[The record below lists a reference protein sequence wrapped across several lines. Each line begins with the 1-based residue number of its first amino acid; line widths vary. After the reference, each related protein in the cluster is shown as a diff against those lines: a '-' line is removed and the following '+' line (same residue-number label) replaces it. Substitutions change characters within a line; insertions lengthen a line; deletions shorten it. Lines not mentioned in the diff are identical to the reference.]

1 MSLTTRHTIGARLL
15 LAFAL
20 STSLL
25 TIVSL
30 VAWGTWSRLDY
41 QVEELLNQSV
51 PKYNTSYVLET
62 RSSEIRRRIQLI
74 VSATSKVILNQQYQR
89 LQDDFAAIHSALAS
103 LQETE
108 EQVALQQGYIELQQT
123 TLHIND
129 LVSSRIDVN
138 RRLALFAEQ
147 LDWLHQDIGME
158 LSPMRQE
165 LQWQLERGGAAQ
177 SQAQVMFQT
186 INLIQAI
193 LDGETQAFLF
203 VDELLRAKH
212 LTQVDN
218 GMRVLQYRLDELNRL
233 SQPLFSQPSSIAYQQ
248 LLEEWRDVLRLD
260 GDFHQSL
267 RDMVVLTQHLD
278 STSEQLQTQ
287 LNQQHMSI
295 ADLVANADAL
305 FVQVKKQTAQLVKEG
320 NRVLLICFGLSIGL
334 SLLLM
339 YYFVHKRIVGRLHRL
354 SESLDAI
361 IHNDL
366 SHPITVDGKD
376 EIGILSEQLIMYGK
390 KVEEMERTNALSL
403 INNTQASLITCD
415 LLGQIESANPSAM
428 ATLRL
433 ESIIKPLTLWS
444 CFSERV
450 QLKVSQLFDEQ
461 GQLVRKG
468 ADSLTLSLGNPE
480 KPYYLRLYLRRYN
493 QGLNDKIIVTITDVT
508 DQEHANR
515 LLEQRVKEKTQS
527 LREKNRQLQAE
538 VEERQRA
545 EAHLKKTQ
553 GELIQAAK
561 MAVVG
566 QTMTSLAHELNQPL
580 SAMSTYLFSARL
592 ALEETPQAQL
602 AESLDHIES
611 LTTRMGKIV
620 NSLRQ
625 FARKNSSD
633 ESLQPMR
640 LNSVVEQA
648 FVLVHTKAKRQQ
660 VQLINELSD
669 DLTVMADA
677 LSLEQVL
684 INLIVNGCDASTTS
698 ARSWVKLI
706 ELETTSKGMLRI
718 AIVDSGPGFEHD
730 VVDKLFTPFTTTKEV
745 GLGLG
750 LSICQS
756 LVEKMQGRIALA
768 SDLEKGAMVILELQ
782 QDEKY
787 RTTD

>member
-1 MSLTTRHTIGARLL
+1 MSLNTRHTIGARLL

-25 TIVSL
+25 TTVSL

-74 VSATSKVILNQQYQR
+74 VSASSKVILNQQYQR
-89 LQDDFAAIHSALAS
+89 SQDDFAAIHLALAS
-103 LQETE
+103 LQQTQ
-108 EQVALQQGYIELQQT
+108 EQVALQQGYTELQQT

-177 SQAQVMFQT
+177 PQAQVMFQT

-203 VDELLRAKH
+203 VDELLKAKH

-248 LLEEWRDVLRLD
+248 LLEEWRNVLRLE

-267 RDMVVLTQHLD
+267 RNMVTLTQQLD
-278 STSEQLQTQ
+278 HTSEQLQIQ
-287 LNQQHMSI
+287 LDQQHTAI
-295 ADLVANADAL
+295 ADLVANADSL

-320 NRVLLICFGLSIGL
+320 NQVLLICFGLSIGL

-376 EIGILSEQLIMYGK
+376 EIGALSEQLILYGK

-450 QLKVSQLFDEQ
+450 QLNVSQLFDEQ

-527 LREKNRQLQAE
+527 LREKNRELQAE

-580 SAMSTYLFSARL
+580 SAMSTYLFSARM
-592 ALEETPQAQL
+592 ALDETPQAQV

-648 FVLVHTKAKRQQ
+648 LVLVQTKAKRQQ

-669 DLTVMADA
+669 DLMVMADA

-698 ARSWVKLI
+698 TQSWVKLVA
-706 ELETTSKGMLRI
+706 LETTSKGMLRI
-718 AIVDSGPGFEHD
+718 AVVDSGLGFEHD

>member
-1 MSLTTRHTIGARLL
+1 MSFRTRHTIGARLL
-15 LAFAL
+15 LAFAF

-62 RSSEIRRRIQLI
+62 RSAEIRRRIQLI
-74 VSATSKVILNQQYQR
+74 VSATSKVLLNQQHQR
-89 LQDDFAAIHSALAS
+89 LQDDLTAINSALSS
-103 LQETE
+103 LQQTE
-108 EQVALQQGYIELQQT
+108 EQAALQQGYAELQQIT
-123 TLHIND
+123 QRINE
-129 LVSSRIDVN
+129 LVSARIDVN

-165 LQWQLERGGAAQ
+165 LQWQLERGGAPQ
-177 SQAQVMFQT
+177 PQAQIMFQT

-203 VDELLRAKH
+203 VNELLTARH

-218 GMRVLQYRLDELNRL
+218 GMRVLQYRLDELTRL

-248 LLEEWRDVLRLD
+248 LLEEWREVLQLE
-260 GDFHQSL
+260 GEFHHSL
-267 RDMVVLTQHLD
+267 RDMVELTQQLQ
-278 STSEQLQTQ
+278 SMSEQLQTQ
-287 LNQQHMSI
+287 LDQQHNAI

-305 FVQVKKQTAQLVKEG
+305 FVQVKGQTAQLVQEG

-334 SLLLM
+334 SLMLM
-339 YYFVHKRIVGRLHRL
+339 YYFVQRRIVGRLNRL

-415 LLGQIESANPSAM
+415 LHGQIESANPSAM

-433 ESIIKPLTLWS
+433 ESIVKPLTLWS

-450 QLKVSQLFDEQ
+450 QSKVSHLFDEQ

-493 QGLNDKIIVTITDVT
+493 QGLHDKIIVTITDVT

-527 LREKNRQLQAE
+527 LREKNRELQAE

-580 SAMSTYLFSARL
+580 SAMSTYLFSAKL
-592 ALEETPQAQL
+592 ALEQAPQPQL
-602 AESLDHIES
+602 AQSLDHIES
-611 LTTRMGKIV
+611 LTERMGKIV
-620 NSLRQ
+620 NSLRH

-633 ESLQPMR
+633 ESLQPIR
-640 LNSVVEQA
+640 LKNVVEQA
-648 FVLVHTKAKRQQ
+648 LVLVQAKAKRQQ
-660 VQLINELSD
+660 IRLINELPD
-669 DLTVMADA
+669 DLMVMADA

-698 ARSWVKLI
+698 PQPWVKLI
-706 ELETTSKGMLRI
+706 ALEASQGIQRI
-718 AIVDSGPGFEHD
+718 AVVDSGQGFEHD

-768 SDLEKGAMVILELQ
+768 SDLEKGAMVILELL

-787 RTTD
+787 CTAD